1 MDYVKRKYSRIFQ
14 QTFESASFMIQG
26 CIGPNGGR
34 LLKCDQRMNATCK
47 ASFLQENVPDC
58 IPDIY
63 LNLTKHFN
71 IQNHNAA
78 LHRAELTQNFFE
90 QEYIIQCPAQ
100 SSDRNI
106 LENVWLCIKNQLSNE
121 AR

>member
-90 QEYIIQCPAQ
+90 QEYITYTVSC
-100 SSDRNI
+100 SK
-106 LENVWLCIKNQLSNE
+106 L
-121 AR
+121 